1 MIFSSLSLQLAPPH
15 LYRPFLMIQYLST
28 RQYNV
33 ERKTIKEK
41 ELETLSLSTKMD
53 SSTTPY
59 RPLAYLM
66 QIKNYVT
73 LMVQ

>member
-1 MIFSSLSLQLAPPH
+1 M
-15 LYRPFLMIQYLST
+15 
-28 RQYNV
+28 